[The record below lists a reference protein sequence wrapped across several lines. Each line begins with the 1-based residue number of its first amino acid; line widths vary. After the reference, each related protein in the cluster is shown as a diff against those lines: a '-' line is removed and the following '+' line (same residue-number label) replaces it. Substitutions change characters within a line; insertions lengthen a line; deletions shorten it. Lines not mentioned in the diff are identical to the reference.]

1 MRKVILGAWGGLVCE
16 FFNTEN
22 TESTESTQPKA
33 ESGVTATEM
42 ERSGMVE
49 TEDQR
54 MD

>member
-22 TESTESTQPKA
+22 TESTQPKA